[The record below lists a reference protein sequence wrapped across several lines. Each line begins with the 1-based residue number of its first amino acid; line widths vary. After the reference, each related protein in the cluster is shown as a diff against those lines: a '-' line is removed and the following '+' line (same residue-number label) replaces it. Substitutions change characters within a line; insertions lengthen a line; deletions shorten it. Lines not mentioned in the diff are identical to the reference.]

1 MSRRPDDLTGIDAAS
16 WAEALRRDELLRPLV
31 EADSPVSR
39 SEASAV
45 AGRLGISQRW
55 AFVLLRRLRADL
67 RTSALV
73 ARGRG
78 RPRGLRLLQPE
89 VEAVVEGQVRDY
101 FATTQKP
108 SKQDLFEAIRRE
120 CRRRGLQPPGN
131 ETVRRRLRAMDP
143 VAIAAGRHGRKM
155 ARDRH
160 GPAKERFEPSTQP
173 LGLVEIDH
181 TRVDLIVVD
190 DAYREP
196 IGRPWLTLAIDVFSR
211 VIVGYYLTLEAP
223 SSLSVALCMAHV
235 VSDKAPW
242 LAQRGIET
250 SWPGG
255 LPAAIHLDNAAE
267 FHAGALVRG
276 CEEHGIVVN
285 YRPVAT
291 PHYGGHI
298 ERLVGTMMGEVHLL
312 PGTTFSNVAER
323 GEYDSDRHAAMT
335 VAELD
340 LWLIRQIAVLY
351 HGAPHKGLGGRTPLG
366 VWAEAVAGG
375 QGLRTAPDP
384 ARVRL
389 DFLPFELRQ
398 PRRDGIELF
407 KFGYWHDALPAL
419 AARGEAKLP
428 VRYDPRDMSRA
439 WLRPAGEQDYLELR
453 LKDLRRPAVTLW
465 EWRAAGKRLRAQGRR
480 EIDEEAQ
487 FEAVEANR
495 LLVAAAQTKTSRRQA
510 QRRACARE
518 GVAGDSG
525 TGAASGKSASG
536 PDYSKPPKLYDVEE
550 WS

>member
-1 MSRRPDDLTGIDAAS
+1 MSGRVDGLTAIDAAS
-16 WAEALRRDELLRPLV
+16 WAEALRRDRVLRPLA
-31 EADSPVSR
+31 ESDGPVSR

-55 AFVLLRRLRADL
+55 AFVLLRRLRADR
-67 RTSALV
+67 RTSALLE
-73 ARGRG
+73 RDRG
-78 RPRGLRLLQPE
+78 RPIGLRLLQPE
-89 VEAVVEGQVRDY
+89 VEAVVEEQVRGY
-101 FATTQKP
+101 YATAQNP

-120 CRRRGLQPPGN
+120 CRRRGLRSPGN
-131 ETVRRRLRAMDP
+131 ETVRRRLKAMDP
-143 VAIAAGRHGRKM
+143 VTITAGRHGRKM

-160 GPAKERFEPSTQP
+160 GPAKEHFEPSTQL

-190 DAYREP
+190 DIYREP

-211 VIVGYYLTLEAP
+211 VVVGYYLTLEAP

-235 VSDKAPW
+235 VGDKAPW
-242 LAQRGIET
+242 LAQCGIEA

-255 LPAAIHLDNAAE
+255 LPAAIHLDNATE

-276 CEEHGIVVN
+276 CEEHGIVIN

-312 PGTTFSNVAER
+312 PGTTFSNVAEK
-323 GEYDSDRHAAMT
+323 GEYDSERHAAMT
-335 VAELD
+335 VAELGI
-340 LWLIRQIAVLY
+340 WLTRQIAVLY
-351 HGAPHKGLGGRTPLG
+351 HGSPHKGLRGRTPLG
-366 VWAEAVAGG
+366 LWDGVAAGG
-375 QGLRTAPDP
+375 QEPRTAPDP
-384 ARVRL
+384 VRVRL

-419 AARGEAKLP
+419 AARGTARLP
-428 VRYDPRDMSRA
+428 VRYDPRDMSCA
-439 WLRPAGEQDYLELR
+439 WLRPAGERDYLELR
-453 LKDLRRPAVTLW
+453 FKDLRRPAVTLR

-480 EIDEEAQ
+480 EVNEAAQ

-495 LLVAAAQTKTSRRQA
+495 LLVADAQTKTSRRQA

-518 GVAGDSG
+518 GITGDKGSA
-525 TGAASGKSASG
+525 TASDKAASG
-536 PDYSKPPKLYDVEE
+536 PDYSKTPKLYDVEE

>member
-1 MSRRPDDLTGIDAAS
+1 MSGRTDGLTAIDAAS
-16 WAEALRRDELLRPLV
+16 WAEALRRDKVLRPLA
-31 EADSPVSR
+31 ESDRPVSR

-55 AFVLLRRLRADL
+55 AFVLLRRLRADR
-67 RTSALV
+67 RTSALLE
-73 ARGRG
+73 RDRG
-78 RPRGLRLLQPE
+78 RPVGLRLLQPG
-89 VEAVVEGQVRDY
+89 VEAVVEEQVRGY
-101 FATTQKP
+101 YATAQKP
-108 SKQDLFEAIRRE
+108 PKQDLFEAIRRE
-120 CRRRGLQPPGN
+120 CRQRGLRSPGN

-143 VAIAAGRHGRKM
+143 VTIAAGRHGRKV

-160 GPAKERFEPSTQP
+160 GPAKEHFEPSTQV

-190 DAYREP
+190 DVYREP

-211 VIVGYYLTLEAP
+211 VVVGYYLTLEAP

-235 VSDKAPW
+235 VGDKASW
-242 LAQRGIET
+242 LAERGVGAT
-250 SWPGG
+250 WPGG
-255 LPAAIHLDNAAE
+255 LPTAIHLDNAAE

-312 PGTTFSNVAER
+312 PGTTFSNVAEK
-323 GEYDSDRHAAMT
+323 GEYDSERHAAMT
-335 VAELD
+335 IAELD
-340 LWLIRQIAVLY
+340 IWLTRQIAVLY
-351 HGAPHKGLGGRTPLG
+351 HGAPHKGLDGRTPLG
-366 VWAEAVAGG
+366 LWDEAAAGG
-375 QGLRTAPDP
+375 QGPRTAPDP

-419 AARGEAKLP
+419 AARGKAKLP

-439 WLRPAGEQDYLELR
+439 WLRPAGDQDYLELR
-453 LKDLRRPAVTLW
+453 FKDLRRPAVTLW
-465 EWRAAGKRLRAQGRR
+465 EWRAAGKRLRAQGSR
-480 EIDEEAQ
+480 EVNEEAQ

-495 LLVAAAQTKTSRRQA
+495 LLVAEARTKTSRRQA
-510 QRRACARE
+510 QRRACARK
-518 GVAGDSG
+518 GVGGDEA
-525 TGAASGKSASG
+525 TAASDGTASK

>member
-1 MSRRPDDLTGIDAAS
+1 MSGRPDDLTAIDAAS
-16 WAEALRRDELLRPLV
+16 WAEALRRDEVLRPLA

-55 AFVLLRRLRADL
+55 AFALLSRLRADL
-67 RTSALV
+67 RTSALL
-73 ARGRG
+73 ARERG

-89 VEAVVEGQVRDY
+89 VEAVIEEQIRNY
-101 FATTQKP
+101 FASVQKP
-108 SKQDLFEAIRRE
+108 PKQDLFGAIRRE
-120 CRRRGLQPPGN
+120 CKGRGLSPPGS
-131 ETVRRRLRAMDP
+131 ETVRRRLRASDP
-143 VAIAAGRHGRKM
+143 IAIAIGRHGRKI

-160 GPAKERFEPSTQP
+160 GPAKQHFEPSTQP

-181 TRVDLIVVD
+181 TRVDIIVVD
-190 DAYREP
+190 DIYREP

-211 VIVGYYLTLEAP
+211 TVVGYYLTLEAP
-223 SSLSVALCMAHV
+223 SSLSVALCMAHM
-235 VSDKAPW
+235 VSDKTLW
-242 LAQRGIET
+242 LAQRGVEAA
-250 SWPGG
+250 WPGG
-255 LPAAIHLDNAAE
+255 LPTAIHLDNATE
-267 FHAGALVRG
+267 FHASALVRG
-276 CEEHGIVVN
+276 CEEHGIVIN

-298 ERLVGTMMGEVHLL
+298 ERLIGTMMGEVHLL

-323 GEYDSDRHAAMT
+323 GDYASERRAAMT
-335 VAELD
+335 VAELE

-351 HGAPHKGLGGRTPLG
+351 HGSPHKGLGGRTPLG
-366 VWAEAVAGG
+366 VWNEAAAGG
-375 QGLRTAPDP
+375 QGPRTARDP

-407 KFGYWHDALPAL
+407 KFGYWHDVLPAL
-419 AARGEAKLP
+419 AARGKAKLP

-453 LKDLRRPAVTLW
+453 FKDLRRPAVTLW

-480 EIDEEAQ
+480 EVDEVAL
-487 FEAVEANR
+487 FEAVDANR
-495 LLVAAAQTKTSRRQA
+495 RLVADAQTKTSRQQA
-510 QRRACARE
+510 QRTACARE
-518 GVAGDSG
+518 GAARDNGMATPSAE
-525 TGAASGKSASG
+525 AASR
-536 PDYSKPPKLYDVEE
+536 PDYAKPPKIYDVEE

>member
-1 MSRRPDDLTGIDAAS
+1 VSRRPDDLTAIDAAS
-16 WAEALRRDELLRPLV
+16 WAEALRRDELLRPLA

-67 RTSALV
+67 RTSALL
-73 ARGRG
+73 ARDEG

-89 VEAVVEGQVRDY
+89 VEAIVEGQVRNY
-101 FATTQKP
+101 FATAQKP

-120 CRRRGLQPPGN
+120 CRGHGLQSPGN

-143 VAIAAGRHGRKM
+143 IAIAAGRHGRKM

-190 DAYREP
+190 DLYREP

-235 VSDKAPW
+235 VVGKTPW
-242 LAQRGIET
+242 LAQRGIEAA
-250 SWPGG
+250 WPGG

-267 FHAGALVRG
+267 FHASALVRG

-298 ERLVGTMMGEVHLL
+298 ERLIGTMMGEVHLL
-312 PGTTFSNVAER
+312 PGTTFSNIAER
-323 GEYDSDRHAAMT
+323 GDYASEHHAAMT
-335 VAELD
+335 VTELD
-340 LWLIRQIAVLY
+340 LWLTRQIAVLY
-351 HGAPHKGLGGRTPLG
+351 HGSPHKGLGGRTPLG
-366 VWAEAVAGG
+366 MWAEAVAGG
-375 QGLRTAPDP
+375 QGLRIAPDP

-419 AARGEAKLP
+419 AARGKAKLP

-439 WLRPAGEQDYLELR
+439 WLRPAGERDYLELR
-453 LKDLRRPAVTLW
+453 FKDLRRPAVTLW
-465 EWRAAGKRLRAQGRR
+465 EWRAAGKRLRAQGHR
-480 EIDEEAQ
+480 EVDEAAQ

-495 LLVAAAQTKTSRRQA
+495 LLVADAQTKTSRRQA

-518 GVAGDSG
+518 GITGDKG
-525 TGAASGKSASG
+525 TAAASDKAACG

>member
-1 MSRRPDDLTGIDAAS
+1 MAS
-16 WAEALRRDELLRPLV
+16 
-31 EADSPVSR
+31 
-39 SEASAV
+39 
-45 AGRLGISQRW
+45 RLGISQRW
-55 AFVLLRRLRADL
+55 AFALLRRLRADL

-73 ARGRG
+73 ARDRG
-78 RPRGLRLLQPE
+78 RPVGLRLLQPE
-89 VEAVVEGQVRDY
+89 VEAVVGEQVKGY
-101 FATTQKP
+101 YATAQKP
-108 SKQDLFEAIRRE
+108 PKQDLFEAIRRE
-120 CRRRGLQPPGN
+120 CRKRGLRPPGN
-131 ETVRRRLRAMDP
+131 ETVRRRLRATDP
-143 VAIAAGRHGRKM
+143 VAIAAGRHGRKV

-160 GPAKERFEPSTQP
+160 GPAKEHFEPSTHL

-196 IGRPWLTLAIDVFSR
+196 IGRPWLTLAIDVLSR
-211 VIVGYYLTLEAP
+211 AVVGYYLTLEAP

-235 VSDKAPW
+235 ISDKAPW
-242 LAQRGIET
+242 LAQRGIEAA
-250 SWPGG
+250 WPGG

-276 CEEHGIVVN
+276 CQEHGVIFN

-312 PGTTFSNVAER
+312 PGTTFSNVAEK
-323 GEYDSDRHAAMT
+323 GEYDSERHAAMT

-340 LWLIRQIAVLY
+340 IWLTRQIAVLY
-351 HGAPHKGLGGRTPLG
+351 HGSPHKGLGARTPLG
-366 VWAEAVAGG
+366 LWSEAAAGG
-375 QGLRTAPDP
+375 QEPRTAPDP

-419 AARGEAKLP
+419 AARGKAKLP

-453 LKDLRRPAVTLW
+453 FKDLRRPAVTLW
-465 EWRAAGKRLRAQGRR
+465 QWRAAGKRLRAQGSR
-480 EIDEEAQ
+480 EVNEEAQ

-495 LLVAAAQTKTSRRQA
+495 LLVAEARTKTSRRQA
-510 QRRACARE
+510 QRRACARK
-518 GVAGDSG
+518 GAGG
-525 TGAASGKSASG
+525 GGETTAASDSAASK

>member
-1 MSRRPDDLTGIDAAS
+1 MSGHADDLTAIDAAA
-16 WAEALRRDELLRPLV
+16 WAEALRRDQALRPLA
-31 EADSPVSR
+31 EAEGPVSR
-39 SEASAV
+39 SDADA
-45 AGRLGISQRW
+45 AANQLGISQRW
-55 AFVLLRRLRADL
+55 AFALLRRLRADL
-67 RTSALV
+67 RTSALL
-73 ARGRG
+73 ARDPG
-78 RPRGLRLLQPE
+78 RPRGLRLLKPE

-101 FATTQKP
+101 YATAQKP

-120 CRRRGLQPPGN
+120 CRRRGLLPPGH

-143 VAIAAGRHGRKM
+143 VAIAAGRHGRKA

-160 GPAKERFEPSTQP
+160 GPAKEHFEPSTQL

-211 VIVGYYLTLEAP
+211 VVIGYYLTLETP
-223 SSLSVALCMAHV
+223 SSLSVALCMAHM

-242 LAQRGIET
+242 LAQRGIKA

-255 LPAAIHLDNAAE
+255 LPAAVHLDNAAE
-267 FHAGALVRG
+267 FHADAVVRG
-276 CEEHGIVVN
+276 CEEHGIIVN

-298 ERLVGTMMGEVHLL
+298 ERLVGTMMGNVHLL

-323 GEYDSDRHAAMT
+323 GEYDSERHAAMT
-335 VAELD
+335 LAETD
-340 LWLIRQIAVLY
+340 LWLTRQIAILY
-351 HGAPHKGLGGRTPLG
+351 HGAPHRGLGGRTPLG
-366 VWAEAVAGG
+366 VWDDAAAVGRG
-375 QGLRTAPDP
+375 PRTAPD
-384 ARVRL
+384 AGRVRL
-389 DFLPFELRQ
+389 DFLPFERRQ

-407 KFGYWHDALPAL
+407 RFGYWHDALPAL
-419 AARGEAKLP
+419 AARDKAKLP
-428 VRYDPRDMSRA
+428 VRYDPRDMSRV
-439 WLRPAGEQDYLELR
+439 WLRPTGEPDYLELR

-480 EIDEEAQ
+480 EFDEEAQ

-495 LLVAAAQTKTSRRQA
+495 LLVADARTKTSRRQT
-510 QRRACARE
+510 QRRVAARE
-518 GVAGDSG
+518 GTMSTVASASASA
-525 TGAASGKSASG
+525 GAGSG
-536 PDYSKPPKLYDVEE
+536 PDYSKPPKLFDVEE

>member
-1 MSRRPDDLTGIDAAS
+1 VSGRPDNLTAVDAAS
-16 WAEALRRDELLRPLV
+16 WAEALRRDQVLRPLA
-31 EADSPVSR
+31 ESDGPVSR
-39 SEASAV
+39 FEACAV
-45 AGRLGISQRW
+45 ASRLGISQRW
-55 AFVLLRRLRADL
+55 AFALLRRLRADL
-67 RTSALV
+67 RTSALL
-73 ARGRG
+73 ARDRG

-89 VEAVVEGQVRDY
+89 VEAVVEEQVRDY
-101 FATTQKP
+101 FAIAQKP
-108 SKQDLFEAIRRE
+108 SKQDLFEAVRRE
-120 CRRRGLQPPGN
+120 CRRRGLRPPGN
-131 ETVRRRLRAMDP
+131 ETVRRRLKAADP
-143 VAIAAGRHGRKM
+143 VTIAAGRHGRKV

-160 GPAKERFEPSTQP
+160 GPAKEHFEPSTQL
-173 LGLVEIDH
+173 LGLVQIDH

-196 IGRPWLTLAIDVFSR
+196 IGRPWLTLAIDVLSR
-211 VIVGYYLTLEAP
+211 IIVGYYLTLEAP

-235 VSDKAPW
+235 VSDKASW
-242 LAQRGIET
+242 LAQRGVEAA
-250 SWPGG
+250 WPGG
-255 LPAAIHLDNAAE
+255 MPTAIHLDNAAE
-267 FHAGALVRG
+267 FHADALVHG

-323 GEYDSDRHAAMT
+323 GEYDSERHAAMT

-351 HGAPHKGLGGRTPLG
+351 HGAPHRGLGGRTPLG
-366 VWAEAVAGG
+366 VWAEAAANG
-375 QGLRTAPDP
+375 QGPRTASDP
-384 ARVRL
+384 GRVRL
-389 DFLPFELRQ
+389 DFLPFGLRQ

-407 KFGYWHDALPAL
+407 KLGYWHDALPAL
-419 AARGEAKLP
+419 AARSKAKLQ
-428 VRYDPRDMSRA
+428 VHYDPRDMSRA
-439 WLRPAGEQDYLELR
+439 WLRPAGEPNYLELR

-480 EIDEEAQ
+480 EVDEEAQ

-495 LLVAAAQTKTSRRQA
+495 LLVADARTKTSRRQA
-510 QRRACARE
+510 QRRAGARE
-518 GVAGDSG
+518 GVAGKIGHAVAPGD
-525 TGAASGKSASG
+525 AASG

>member
-1 MSRRPDDLTGIDAAS
+1 MSGRPDDLAAVDAAS
-16 WAEALRRDELLRPLV
+16 WAEALRRDQVLRPLA
-31 EADSPVSR
+31 ESDGPVSR
-39 SEASAV
+39 SEAGAV
-45 AGRLGISQRW
+45 ASRLGISQRW
-55 AFVLLRRLRADL
+55 AFALLRRLRADL
-67 RTSALV
+67 RTTALLT
-73 ARGRG
+73 RDRG

-89 VEAVVEGQVRDY
+89 VEAVVEEQVRDY
-101 FATTQKP
+101 YATAQKP
-108 SKQDLFEAIRRE
+108 SKQDLFGAIRRE
-120 CRRRGLQPPGN
+120 CRRRGLRPPGN
-131 ETVRRRLRAMDP
+131 ETVRRRLRATDP
-143 VAIAAGRHGRKM
+143 VAIAAGRFDRKV

-160 GPAKERFEPSTQP
+160 GPAKEHFEPSRQ
-173 LGLVEIDH
+173 LLALVEIDH

-196 IGRPWLTLAIDVFSR
+196 IGRPWLTLAIDVLSR
-211 VIVGYYLTLEAP
+211 VVVGYYMTLEAP

-235 VSDKAPW
+235 VGDKAPW
-242 LAQRGIET
+242 LAQRGAEAA
-250 SWPGG
+250 WPGG

-267 FHAGALVRG
+267 FHADALVRG

-312 PGTTFSNVAER
+312 PGTTFSNVTER
-323 GEYDSDRHAAMT
+323 GEYDSERHAAMT
-335 VAELD
+335 MAELD
-340 LWLIRQIAVLY
+340 LWLTRQIAVLY
-351 HGAPHKGLGGRTPLG
+351 HGAPHKGLGGRTPIG
-366 VWAEAVAGG
+366 MWAEAVTDGREP
-375 QGLRTAPDP
+375 RTATDP

-419 AARGEAKLP
+419 AARGKAKMP

-439 WLRPAGEQDYLELR
+439 WLRPTGEPDYLELR

-480 EIDEEAQ
+480 EVDEEAR

-495 LLVAAAQTKTSRRQA
+495 LLVADARTKTNRRQA
-510 QRRACARE
+510 QRRAAARE
-518 GVAGDSG
+518 GTASAAA
-525 TGAASGKSASG
+525 GAAASDGTASG